1 MESSKLV
8 LSVILAEAGAC
19 GRQKHGCLR
28 ILRHDTS
35 YLANKDKNSFFI
47 GLTIGIK

>member
-1 MESSKLV
+1 MDSSKLV

-19 GRQKHGCLR
+19 GGQKDGSLR
-28 ILRHDTS
+28 VLRHDTS
-35 YLANKDKNSFFI
+35 SLANKDKNSFFI